1 MGVTAWI
8 TKQVLARQLKGLPQ
22 DQVDMIMALME
33 QKPELFKKIAE
44 ETDARIKKGEHQ
56 MFATME
62 VMKKY
67 RAQLAEIMQ
76 ANPAL
81 ASQLQNTRR

>member
-1 MGVTAWI
+1 MKGV
-8 TKQVLARQLKGLPQ
+8 PQ
-22 DQVDMIMALME
+22 DQVDMIMALID

-44 ETDARIKKGEHQ
+44 EIEARTKKGEHQ

-67 RAQLAEIMQ
+67 GGELREVMA
-76 ANPAL
+76 ANPGL
-81 ASQLQNTRR
+81 AQQMQSAVKR